1 MIQSVAFQYNYNLL
15 QCYNL
20 RVEARLMLQFV
31 AFQYNNKLLQ
41 KCTILHE
48 GLCQWPLLKPQDNGK
63 AQSNMTKQSA
73 RSVPKIEKH
82 ELQMVTKCT
91 KWAQN
96 SNTNVE
102 QIRLRINRTHLLCE
116 IFTTRSYVTTC
127 GWRYKEIHRYE
138 NKKSS
143 RHYV

>member
-1 MIQSVAFQYNYNLL
+1 ML
-15 QCYNL
+15 QFENWT
-20 RVEARLMLQFV
+20 RIFAGHLMLQFV
-31 AFQYNNKLLQ
+31 AFQYYKLLQ

-48 GLCQWPLLKPQDNGK
+48 GLCQWPLWKPQDNGK

-82 ELQMVTKCT
+82 ELKMVTKCT

-102 QIRLRINRTHLLCE
+102 EIRLPINGTHWLCE
-116 IFTTRSYVTTC
+116 IFTTRSYVKTC
-127 GWRYKEIHRYE
+127 GWRYKEINRYE
-138 NKKSS
+138 NKKCNC
-143 RHYV
+143 HYV